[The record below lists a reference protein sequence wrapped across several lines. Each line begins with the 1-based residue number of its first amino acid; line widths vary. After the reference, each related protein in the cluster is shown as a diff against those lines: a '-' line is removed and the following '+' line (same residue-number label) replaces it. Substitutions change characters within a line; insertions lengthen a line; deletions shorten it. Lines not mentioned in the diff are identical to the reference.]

1 MCIWVHKKNGCIW
14 LYIWYLYCIDWVLLI
29 MNWWFGLFCILGLS
43 FRLHSSV
50 LVYLTW
56 SIIDYPCSI
65 TCRYVML
72 DCNDIFKYY
81 SNRMNKYSEFY
92 VSIILFVC
100 FDCVWWCISSR
111 IKLISML
118 IIDCTY
124 YSINSKNLKEKE
136 GWNQDRWNSRWN
148 WNWIL

>member
-1 MCIWVHKKNGCIW
+1 
-14 LYIWYLYCIDWVLLI
+14 
-29 MNWWFGLFCILGLS
+29 
-43 FRLHSSV
+43 
-50 LVYLTW
+50 
-56 SIIDYPCSI
+56 
-65 TCRYVML
+65 ML
-72 DCNDIFKYY
+72 DSNDIFKLY
-81 SNRMNKYSEFY
+81 SNEKNRYGGIY
-92 VSIILFVC
+92 VSIILFDC

-118 IIDCTY
+118 IIDYTY

>member
-1 MCIWVHKKNGCIW
+1 M
-14 LYIWYLYCIDWVLLI
+14 
-29 MNWWFGLFCILGLS
+29 
-43 FRLHSSV
+43 
-50 LVYLTW
+50 LVG
-56 SIIDYPCSI
+56 
-65 TCRYVML
+65 
-72 DCNDIFKYY
+72 NDIFKLY
-81 SNRMNKYSEFY
+81 SNEKNRYSEFY
-92 VSIILFVC
+92 VSIILFDC

-136 GWNQDRWNSRWN
+136 GWNQVGWISRWN